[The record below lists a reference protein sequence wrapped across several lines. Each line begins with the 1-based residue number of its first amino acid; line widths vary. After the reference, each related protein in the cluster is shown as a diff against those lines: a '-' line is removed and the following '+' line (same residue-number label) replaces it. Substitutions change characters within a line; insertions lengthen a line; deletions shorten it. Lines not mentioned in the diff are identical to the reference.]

1 MAIVVELRAAASVA
15 GSAPRSS
22 VTTGTKSGASSAGRL
37 SGPARAALR
46 RRNAQGPLQGKW
58 IEKSGLHRH
67 SFSALP
73 IGGKL
78 HHFETNIYY
87 RLQTMAIE
95 DAEGRGET

>member
-1 MAIVVELRAAASVA
+1 LYLA
-15 GSAPRSS
+15 GQLAFGKVGPEN
-22 VTTGTKSGASSAGRL
+22 RL
-37 SGPARAALR
+37 